1 MLQELIDATSYIASK
16 KAKDAV
22 YTLLLSAIGA
32 EMHRTLSCI
41 HGVVSQEPVSQAIL
55 ITRTGNHTTLDT
67 KQSCSSRETEG
78 GNQVVGRLVCNNDPA
93 ARQSNTASF
102 RPHFLHSFIGLRQ
115 ERAIANP
122 SKRVSCSSDYFTT
135 LSHALAIISHRA
147 YATPKLPP
155 SYNLLYIG
163 QMCARQVHCP
173 A

>member
-1 MLQELIDATSYIASK
+1 MRDASLNSKSQFQAIMQEPINATSYIASK

-41 HGVVSQEPVSQAIL
+41 HDVVFQEPVTQAIL

-67 KQSCSSRETEG
+67 EQRCNSRETTEA
-78 GNQVVGRLVCNNDPA
+78 GNQVVGRLACNNDPA

-115 ERAIANP
+115 ERAIATS
-122 SKRVSCSSDYFTT
+122 SKRVSFSFEYLQPFLT
-135 LSHALAIISHRA
+135 L
-147 YATPKLPP
+147 
-155 SYNLLYIG
+155 
-163 QMCARQVHCP
+163 
-173 A
+173 